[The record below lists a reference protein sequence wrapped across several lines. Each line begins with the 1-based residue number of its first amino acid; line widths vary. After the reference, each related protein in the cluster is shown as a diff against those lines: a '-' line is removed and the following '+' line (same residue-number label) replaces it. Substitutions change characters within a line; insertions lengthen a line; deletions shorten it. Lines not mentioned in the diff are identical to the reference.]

1 MNWRRFLLPFS
12 GLYWIGTSVRNLFYN
27 IGMMRSS
34 SFKIPII
41 NFGNLSVGGTG
52 KSPHIMYLID
62 LLKDEKLIATLS
74 RGYGRKTK
82 GFLIANYSS
91 KVYDIGDE
99 PMQFFQSFKNRILI
113 AVCEDRA
120 FGAQKLID
128 HYNADAILLD
138 DAYQHRGIKAG
149 FNILL
154 TDYNNPYYKDFL
166 LPAGDLR
173 ESRSGVRRADI
184 IIVTKCPDRISEE
197 KHKEISKKIKLR
209 SHQQLFFSKIV
220 YDNKLIGKL
229 DNVEKSTWKNLN
241 VILVTGIAKTDGLVK
256 FAEEN
261 FANVLHLE
269 YPDHHNFSQSEI
281 EYIYKRYEDTEG
293 RKRFD
298 KIIMTTEK
306 DYMRLMEE
314 SMIKDDLYYI
324 PISIDINDKEK
335 FNQTILEYVGQN

>member
-1 MNWRRFLLPFS
+1 
-12 GLYWIGTSVRNLFYN
+12 
-27 IGMMRSS
+27 MMRSS

-41 NFGNLSVGGTG
+41 NVGNLSVGGTG

-99 PMQFFQSFKNRILI
+99 PMQFFQRFKNRILI

-209 SHQQLFFSKIV
+209 SHQQ
-220 YDNKLIGKL
+220 
-229 DNVEKSTWKNLN
+229 
-241 VILVTGIAKTDGLVK
+241 
-256 FAEEN
+256 
-261 FANVLHLE
+261 
-269 YPDHHNFSQSEI
+269 
-281 EYIYKRYEDTEG
+281 
-293 RKRFD
+293 
-298 KIIMTTEK
+298 
-306 DYMRLMEE
+306 
-314 SMIKDDLYYI
+314 
-324 PISIDINDKEK
+324 
-335 FNQTILEYVGQN
+335 

>member
-41 NFGNLSVGGTG
+41 NVGNLSVGGTG

-173 ESRSGVRRADI
+173 ESRSGDRRADI
-184 IIVTKCPDRISEE
+184 VIVTKCPDRISEE

>member
-27 IGMMRSS
+27 IGMMRST
-34 SFKIPII
+34 SFNIPII
-41 NFGNLSVGGTG
+41 NVGNLSVGGTG
-52 KSPHIMYLID
+52 QSPHIMYLID
-62 LLKDEKLIATLS
+62 LLKDEKLTATLS

-99 PMQFFQSFKNRILI
+99 PMQFFQRFKNRILI
-113 AVCEDRA
+113 AVCEERV
-120 FGAQKLID
+120 FGAHKLID
-128 HYNADAILLD
+128 HYKSKVILLD
-138 DAYQHRGIKAG
+138 DAYQHRAIKAG
-149 FNILL
+149 FNIML
-154 TDYNNPYYKDFL
+154 TDFNNPYYKDFL

-173 ESRSGVRRADI
+173 ESGSGVRRADI
-184 IIVTKCPDRISEE
+184 VIVTKCPDRISEE
-197 KHKEISKKIKLR
+197 KHKEISKRIKLK

-220 YDNKLIGKL
+220 YDNKLIGRL
-229 DNVEKSTWKNLN
+229 DDVEKSTWKNLN
-241 VILVTGIAKTDGLVK
+241 VILVTGIAKTDDLVK

-306 DYMRLMEE
+306 DFMRLMEE

-324 PISIDINDKEK
+324 PIRIEINDKEK
-335 FNQTILEYVGQN
+335 FNQTILEYVGKN

>member
-41 NFGNLSVGGTG
+41 NVGNLSVGGTG

-99 PMQFFQSFKNRILI
+99 PMQFFQRFKNRILI

-128 HYNADAILLD
+128 HYKAETILLD

-197 KHKEISKKIKLR
+197 KHKEISKKIKLK

-229 DNVEKSTWKNLN
+229 DNVEKSTWKSLN
-241 VILVTGIAKTDGLVK
+241 VILVTGIAKTEGLVK

>member
-27 IGMMRSS
+27 IGMMRST
-34 SFKIPII
+34 SFNIPII
-41 NFGNLSVGGTG
+41 NVGNLSVGGTG

-62 LLKDEKLIATLS
+62 LLKDEKLTATLS

-99 PMQFFQSFKNRILI
+99 PMQFFQRFKNRILI
-113 AVCEDRA
+113 AVCEERV
-120 FGAQKLID
+120 FGAHKLID
-128 HYNADAILLD
+128 HYKSKVILLD
-138 DAYQHRGIKAG
+138 DAYQHRAIKAG
-149 FNILL
+149 FNIML
-154 TDYNNPYYKDFL
+154 TDFNNPYYKDFL

-173 ESRSGVRRADI
+173 ESGSGVRRADI
-184 IIVTKCPDRISEE
+184 VIVTKCPDRISEE
-197 KHKEISKKIKLR
+197 KHKEISKRIKLK

-220 YDNKLIGKL
+220 YDNKLIGRL
-229 DNVEKSTWKNLN
+229 DDVEKSTWKNLN
-241 VILVTGIAKTDGLVK
+241 VILVTGIAKTDDLVK

-306 DYMRLMEE
+306 DFMRLMEE

-324 PISIDINDKEK
+324 PIRIEINDKEK
-335 FNQTILEYVGQN
+335 FNQTILEYVGKN

>member
-27 IGMMRSS
+27 IGMMRST
-34 SFKIPII
+34 SFNIPII
-41 NFGNLSVGGTG
+41 NVGNLSVGGTG

-62 LLKDEKLIATLS
+62 LLKDEKLTATLS

-99 PMQFFQSFKNRILI
+99 PMQFFQRFKNRILI
-113 AVCEDRA
+113 AVCEERV
-120 FGAQKLID
+120 FGAHKLID
-128 HYNADAILLD
+128 HYKSEVILLD
-138 DAYQHRGIKAG
+138 DAYQHRAIKAG
-149 FNILL
+149 FNIML
-154 TDYNNPYYKDFL
+154 TDFNNPYYKDFL

-173 ESRSGVRRADI
+173 ESGSGVRRADI
-184 IIVTKCPDRISEE
+184 VIVTKCPDRILEE
-197 KHKEISKKIKLR
+197 KHKEISKRIKLK

-220 YDNKLIGKL
+220 YDNKLIGRL
-229 DNVEKSTWKNLN
+229 DDVEKSTWKNLN

-306 DYMRLMEE
+306 DFMRLMEE

-324 PISIDINDKEK
+324 PIRIEINDKEK
-335 FNQTILEYVGQN
+335 FNQTILEYVGKN

>member
-1 MNWRRFLLPFS
+1 MNLRKLLLPFS
-12 GLYWIGTSVRNLFYN
+12 GLYWIGTSVRNMMFN
-27 IGMMRSS
+27 IGMMPSK
-34 SFKIPII
+34 SFNIPII
-41 NFGNLSVGGTG
+41 NVGNLSVGGTG
-52 KSPHIMYLID
+52 KSPHIMYLAN
-62 LLKDEKLIATLS
+62 LLKDEKLLSTLS

-82 GFLIANYSS
+82 GFHIANYST

-99 PMQFFQSFKNRILI
+99 PMQFFQRFKNRIVI
-113 AVCEDRA
+113 AVCEDRV
-120 FGAQKLID
+120 FGAQKLIE
-128 HYNADAILLD
+128 HYNAEAILLD
-138 DAYQHRGIKAG
+138 DAYQHRAIKAG

-154 TDYNNPYYKDFL
+154 TDYNNPYYKDYL

-173 ESRSGVRRADI
+173 ESRSGVKRADI
-184 IIVTKCPDRISEE
+184 VIVTKCPDRISED
-197 KHKEISKKIKLR
+197 KLKEISSKIKLK
-209 SHQQLFFSKIV
+209 SHQQLFFSKII
-220 YDNKLIGKL
+220 YDHRIIGRL
-229 DNVEKSTWKNLN
+229 NNIEKSTWKNYN

-281 EYIYKRYEDTEG
+281 EYIYKRYEDTDG

-298 KIIMTTEK
+298 KIILTTEK

-324 PISIDINDKEK
+324 PISIEINDKEK

>member
-27 IGMMRSS
+27 MGMMRSS

-41 NFGNLSVGGTG
+41 NVGNLSVGGTG

-99 PMQFFQSFKNRILI
+99 PMQFFQRFKNRILI

-128 HYNADAILLD
+128 HYNAEAILLD

-241 VILVTGIAKTDGLVK
+241 VILVTGIAKTDVLVK

-314 SMIKDDLYYI
+314 SMIKNDLYYI

>member
-1 MNWRRFLLPFS
+1 M
-12 GLYWIGTSVRNLFYN
+12 
-27 IGMMRSS
+27 
-34 SFKIPII
+34 
-41 NFGNLSVGGTG
+41 
-52 KSPHIMYLID
+52 
-62 LLKDEKLIATLS
+62 
-74 RGYGRKTK
+74 
-82 GFLIANYSS
+82 
-91 KVYDIGDE
+91 
-99 PMQFFQSFKNRILI
+99 
-113 AVCEDRA
+113 
-120 FGAQKLID
+120 
-128 HYNADAILLD
+128 
-138 DAYQHRGIKAG
+138 
-149 FNILL
+149 
-154 TDYNNPYYKDFL
+154 
-166 LPAGDLR
+166 R

-197 KHKEISKKIKLR
+197 KHKEISKKINLK

>member
-41 NFGNLSVGGTG
+41 NVGNLSVGGTG

-99 PMQFFQSFKNRILI
+99 PMQFFQRFKNRILI

-128 HYNADAILLD
+128 HYNAEAILLD

-184 IIVTKCPDRISEE
+184 IIVTKRPDRISEE
-197 KHKEISKKIKLR
+197 KHKEISKKINLK

>member
-27 IGMMRSS
+27 VGMMRSS
-34 SFKIPII
+34 SFNIPII
-41 NFGNLSVGGTG
+41 NVGNLSVGGTG

-62 LLKDEKLIATLS
+62 LLKDEKLISTLS

-99 PMQFFQSFKNRILI
+99 PMQFFQRFKNRILI
-113 AVCEDRA
+113 AVCEDRV
-120 FGAQKLID
+120 FGAQKLIN
-128 HYNADAILLD
+128 HYKAETILLD
-138 DAYQHRGIKAG
+138 DAYQHRAIKAG
-149 FNILL
+149 FNIVL
-154 TDYNNPYYKDFL
+154 TDFNNPYYKDFL

-197 KHKEISKKIKLR
+197 KHKEISNKIKLR

-220 YDNKLIGKL
+220 YDNKLIGRL
-229 DNVEKSTWKNLN
+229 DNVEKPTWKNLN
-241 VILVTGIAKTDGLVK
+241 VILVTGIAKTDDLVK

-314 SMIKDDLYYI
+314 SMVKDDLYYI
-324 PISIDINDKEK
+324 PISIEINDKEK
-335 FNQTILEYVGQN
+335 FNQTILEYVGKN

>member
-41 NFGNLSVGGTG
+41 NVGNLSVGGTG

-99 PMQFFQSFKNRILI
+99 PMQFFQRFKNRILI

-128 HYNADAILLD
+128 HYNAEAILLD

-154 TDYNNPYYKDFL
+154 TDFNNPYYKDFL

-197 KHKEISKKIKLR
+197 KHKEISKKINLK

-281 EYIYKRYEDTEG
+281 EYIYKRYGDTEG

>member
-27 IGMMRSS
+27 MGMMRSS

-41 NFGNLSVGGTG
+41 NVGNLSVGGTG

-99 PMQFFQSFKNRILI
+99 PMQFFQRFKNRILI

-128 HYNADAILLD
+128 HYNAEAILLD

-241 VILVTGIAKTDGLVK
+241 VILVTGIAKTDVLVK

-314 SMIKDDLYYI
+314 SMIKNDLYYI

-335 FNQTILEYVGQN
+335 FNQTVLEYVGQN

>member
-41 NFGNLSVGGTG
+41 NVGNLSVGGTG

-99 PMQFFQSFKNRILI
+99 PMQFFQRFKNRILI

-128 HYNADAILLD
+128 HYNAEAILLD

-229 DNVEKSTWKNLN
+229 DNVDKSTWKNLN

-306 DYMRLMEE
+306 DFMRLMEE

-324 PISIDINDKEK
+324 PIRIEINDKEK
-335 FNQTILEYVGQN
+335 FNQTILEYVGKN